1 LGGLGLPRFEHIIK
15 LGTLKTAI
23 KIKDSTDRAV
33 SGLVD
38 EHGEIKLKKIANSLR
53 INWPASLEDIEKAR
67 KRLKAAHIKQWAE
80 LRSQGQGVLDFSRNK
95 TSNVWLTNYELLK
108 PSRFIDALK
117 LRTNTFGTRSVL
129 ARADKNIDVACRKC
143 RTQPETLGH
152 ILGLCQYTKGLRIKR
167 HDEAKMTLADNLRK
181 SYEVF
186 IEPSLKVGGNL
197 YKPDLVGTIII
208 GEVDI

>member
-129 ARADKNIDVACRKC
+129 ARAKNIDVACRKC